1 MEIQY
6 THCKRLII
14 FPVVL
19 MFFGLLCLTVSCRKE
34 GTSETAAGQI
44 TSGKLSLNDQ
54 EKLAKK
60 LYSQM
65 VKTDEFET
73 ETFLKLHA
81 QVIEQCPD
89 TDYAPESL
97 WRLSNLYLTGLSDS
111 PNHPKIA
118 ELMEKLISQY
128 PESEWVPGAKR
139 RLQVSYEDMKEFTK
153 LLPLLEEEISAEPG
167 FMDNPENAA
176 VLLDYA
182 KALDKTGN
190 REKAKEILTR
200 VLGWKEKL
208 EDWLIGIAQDEL
220 DYLAGKKANI
230 ISPEDA
236 LKVVTDLPEV
246 KILEKQ
252 YAEKGLKLEFRVIGQ
267 PELKEG
273 RWIPEF
279 YTVAAGWEEEGE
291 FVKAFRKD
299 EAVSFQI
306 DCFNKKILWVLTE
319 DVMNPS
325 ITLEEWQRQFIK

>member
-1 MEIQY
+1 
-6 THCKRLII
+6 
-14 FPVVL
+14 
-19 MFFGLLCLTVSCRKE
+19 
-34 GTSETAAGQI
+34 
-44 TSGKLSLNDQ
+44 
-54 EKLAKK
+54 
-60 LYSQM
+60 
-65 VKTDEFET
+65 
-73 ETFLKLHA
+73 
-81 QVIEQCPD
+81 
-89 TDYAPESL
+89 
-97 WRLSNLYLTGLSDS
+97 
-111 PNHPKIA
+111 
-118 ELMEKLISQY
+118 MEKLISQY